1 MTAPL
6 TPPPHPQSSSQDG
19 TAQDGTADGATVHGD
34 SPAPGGSQAAE
45 RHGEGATAGEPAG
58 GSHRY
63 APRSA
68 LRAYLEDGPGLR
80 TELRQAALVL
90 GALTAAGLLLG
101 LLWVWLAPRVPL
113 VGEVADGRWVAFLAD
128 IEGEQS
134 VGAAGTFT
142 LLAAGFGL
150 LSAVPVFLLARR
162 GGVPVVVG
170 LCLGGLLGSLVA
182 WQIGMSL
189 GPTSDVAAHARQV
202 GEGVRFDAPLELH
215 AISALAAWPVVALL
229 THLTLTALLVPRE
242 DEESGGDLRDDGDDP
257 APTVSLQK

>member
-19 TAQDGTADGATVHGD
+19 TAQDGTADGATVHGG
-34 SPAPGGSQAAE
+34 SPAPDGSQAAE
-45 RHGEGATAGEPAG
+45 RHGEGATAG

-68 LRAYLEDGPGLR
+68 LRAYLEGGPGLR

-128 IEGEQS
+128 IEGEQA
-134 VGAAGTFT
+134 VGADGMFT
-142 LLAAGFGL
+142 LLATGFGL

-162 GGVPVVVG
+162 GGVPVVAG
-170 LCLGGLLGSLVA
+170 LGLGGLLGSLVA

-229 THLTLTALLVPRE
+229 THLTLTALLVPRD
-242 DEESGGDLRDDGDDP
+242 DEEPGGDLRDDGDGP